1 MKLVVHP
8 FPSHRIVDAW
18 REAASSG
25 WLLHSPT
32 EMRCGV
38 GGALRQCEI
47 TNLDDAVLQSDIFAG
62 IDCDDPSL
70 LTAFAAVPF
79 SRSQGFVM
87 TIPRIVIVQRLN
99 EDAFAI
105 AEEGVDIAS
114 EIRSSSTP
122 SIAPR
127 AHRLAYEPSPD
138 SYATAVAEAVEHL
151 RRGDL
156 AKVVLARSCRGE
168 FTHDVNGGA
177 IANRLHDLEPSC
189 TIYSMPTTSGKRFVG
204 ASPELLVSVS
214 DDEISCHP
222 LAGTI
227 ANEGISDTS
236 TYATWLLGSTK
247 NRTEHRIVV
256 DDIVDRLD
264 GVATDIT
271 ADVEPSIVN
280 LRSVTHLGSHI
291 RARRNE
297 NTSSLTALSAL
308 HPTPA
313 VGGLPRREA
322 VELIEKLE
330 PLDRGFYAGAVG
342 WCNAAD
348 EGSWWVAIRGIAFHD
363 RAFEVWAGAGIVADS
378 DPIAEREETRNK
390 MDSVLHAI
398 GVGTLN

>member
-8 FPSHRIVDAW
+8 FPAHRISDAW

-25 WLLHSPT
+25 WLLHGPT
-32 EMRCGV
+32 EMRCGL
-38 GGALRQCEI
+38 GGALRQFEVI
-47 TNLDDAVLQSDIFAG
+47 NLDQPGLQSDIFENFE
-62 IDCDDPSL
+62 CDDLSL

-79 SRSQGFVM
+79 SRSQGFLV

-99 EDAFAI
+99 GEAFAI
-105 AEEGVDIAS
+105 AEEGVDVAK
-114 EIRSSSTP
+114 EIGSSLSP
-122 SIAPR
+122 SVAPR

-138 SYATAVAEAVEHL
+138 RYATAVAEAVEHL

-177 IANRLHDLEPSC
+177 IASRLHDLEPSC
-189 TIYSMPTTSGKRFVG
+189 TIYSLPTATGKRFVG
-204 ASPELLVSVS
+204 ASPELLVSVTG
-214 DDEISCHP
+214 DEIACHP

-236 TYATWLLGSTK
+236 PYATWLLGSTK

-256 DDIVDRLD
+256 EDIVDRLD
-264 GVATDIT
+264 GVATEIT
-271 ADVEPSIVN
+271 ADAEPSIVN
-280 LRSVTHLGSHI
+280 LRSVTHLGSYI
-291 RARRNE
+291 RARRKE

-330 PLDRGFYAGAVG
+330 PVDRGFYAGAVG
-342 WCNAAD
+342 WCNAAGD
-348 EGSWWVAIRGIAFHD
+348 GSWWVGIRGISFHN
-363 RAFEVWAGAGIVADS
+363 RTFEVWAGAGIVADS

-390 MDSVLHAI
+390 LDSVLHAI